1 MAVMVNRQLREL
13 GVNSGSRS
21 WTIED
26 EYKVQIMKIL
36 NISIGFNA
44 AAAALR
50 DNKSFDFDALLNSS
64 NSIGEPN
71 KSSQEKVI

>member
-1 MAVMVNRQLREL
+1 MAVMVNHQLREL

-26 EYKVQIMKIL
+26 EYKVQIMKIF